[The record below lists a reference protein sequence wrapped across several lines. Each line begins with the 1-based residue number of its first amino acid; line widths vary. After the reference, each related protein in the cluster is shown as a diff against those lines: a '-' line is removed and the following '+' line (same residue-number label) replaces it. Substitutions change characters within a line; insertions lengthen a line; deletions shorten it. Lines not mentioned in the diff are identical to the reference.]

1 MWCLGNEM
9 DGVWQIG
16 HKSAYE
22 YGCLAAEAGKTMKL
36 VDPSIELIACGSSLS
51 NMETYPMWD
60 MEVLEQ
66 TYDVI
71 DYLALHQYYGGQEK
85 GTKAFLARLS
95 IWRNI

>member
-1 MWCLGNEM
+1 M
-9 DGVWQIG
+9 QIG

-71 DYLALHQYYGGQEK
+71 DYLACTSTMGDRKKVQSVFSQTLDMEEYIK
-85 GTKAFLARLS
+85 TVRSAAR
-95 IWRNI
+95 